1 MAKKQIIIEIAPDGS
16 LKVNNTKN
24 LGAEKAILDELAEL
38 AELLSGDPKA
48 FVVEKH
54 EAGHAHGHA
63 STEHHVHA

>member
-1 MAKKQIIIEIAPDGS
+1 MAKKQIIIEIAADGS

-24 LGAEKAILDELAEL
+24 PGTEKAILEELAEL

-54 EAGHAHGHA
+54 EHSHAHNHTNTGD
-63 STEHHVHA
+63 HVHA